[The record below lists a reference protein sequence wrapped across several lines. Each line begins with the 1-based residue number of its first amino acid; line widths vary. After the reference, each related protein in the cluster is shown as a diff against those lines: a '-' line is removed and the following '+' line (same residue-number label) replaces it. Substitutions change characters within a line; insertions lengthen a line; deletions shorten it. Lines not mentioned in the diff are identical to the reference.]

1 MESYFLYLQDMTQIP
16 LISSSRYLVKQ
27 GELTRIMSDS
37 GSRLPFGK
45 AKAGKQATYV
55 FLFNDILLITK
66 KKR

>member
-1 MESYFLYLQDMTQIP
+1 MTQIP

-27 GELTRIMSDS
+27 GELTRILSDS

-66 KKR
+66 KKGLV